1 MKIPL
6 AIAAA
11 LVGTMILPAA
21 DFGNRYVTMTID
33 EKGCLS
39 SLREKAGGRELVGE
53 KLPFVEVRDA
63 ANRAVAPVAMTAEGD
78 RLTFAFA
85 QGSCVVRLIPFDG
98 GWTVESVSCDVPGA
112 ERLVLAQVKPSCNE
126 RKGDMSNAVLDD
138 RSGVCVRGYRPEVRM
153 TDPDVNEVYTEF
165 VRSRKT
171 CAWVD
176 RAFGFAGHR
185 AGLAAGPSAKLPEML
200 GNMAVA
206 GDCLRTA
213 CGGPWSLRSDA
224 NRASY
229 MFGTWMDA
237 PSVDD
242 WLRLMD
248 KSGCRIM
255 HFHAWW
261 KTRGHYA
268 IDPACFPG
276 GMPQFEDV
284 CRRFKARGKRLGIH
298 TLSAAVQFGDP
309 FIDPKWFDDY
319 ETDAE
324 YTLARPYRRGDTELY
339 VNEKPSPKHA
349 KILTGSTNGNILR
362 LGDNLLQYSDFTTEP
377 PYRFTGVRIALAP
390 YGEEAVYD
398 DTQAV
403 QTTREAGAA
412 EAGAA
417 KRVLTRAEY
426 PAGHAVS
433 YLHHRYAEFSPKP
446 GSKLAEATTD
456 CIADVFNRC
465 GMEEIFFDGME
476 VCNSPYSVDWLRDR
490 TFAKFKQPATGVI
503 SGSSMRSADN
513 WWYRSQFGYWD
524 HPKFLPK
531 VFHARHIAAMASTA
545 DTEFLRTDL
554 GWWNIRAGN
563 AAARSY
569 FPDEAEYFGCK
580 CAAEDATT
588 SIHGLSAITDG
599 PLKFVADLQLT
610 ITGWW
615 ENLRYLRAFKP
626 GLQARMRDLATDWRL
641 RQDGTGAWCVAPYE
655 THKHAVPTADFAR
668 WTETCAAAR
677 PAEIRVEAL
686 YAADR
691 KAGATNVVRVLD
703 ASTLDAYRTLHA
715 DGMELAV
722 AKGSDAKVGE
732 TVRLT
737 ATNVSAPRKGSWAA
751 ITRAIPIERMFKVRD
766 VSTLWVKG
774 DGSGAVVNFQI
785 ETAPEYGH
793 GFSENFVRLDFTGWR
808 RVELLLREPDGAT
821 STEFDWPYDYR
832 LKRNGHGEIFRTG
845 TQGRPLKA
853 ISVYMSNVAQ
863 GRSATVEFGAWDS
876 IPMTRETMAANA
888 AVTLNGTAFALPFAL
903 TSGEYA
909 ELVDGAW
916 THYSE
921 VGEPIERI
929 AANARPQVKAGAN
942 ELAFTPHPSSPIPH
956 PSFPRVEVTLFALGE
971 PEPATGALTDE
982 QKRELSV
989 EYELP
994 QIFNPAKGLVAD
1006 CDVKV
1011 RPGETAKLGFE
1022 ILGPAK
1028 NPVVA
1033 GEVIPVTL
1041 ETSAD
1046 KIVSED
1052 GATWTAV
1059 RVIPGRTG
1067 DENRLEVSQR
1077 QPLGEGKLAKPL
1089 VLKGGTTRVTYASER
1104 PGSRVTFVKKYEE
1117 AK

>member
-63 ANRAVAPVAMTAEGD
+63 ANRAIAPVAMTAEGN

-171 CAWVD
+171 CAWVGK
-176 RAFGFAGHR
+176 AFGFAGHR
-185 AGLAAGPSAKLPEML
+185 AGLAAGPSARLPEML

-309 FIDPKWFDDY
+309 FVDPKWFDDY

-324 YTLARPYRRGDTELY
+324 YTLARPYRRGDTELC

-641 RQDGTGAWCVAPYE
+641 RQDRAGAWCVAPYE

-722 AKGSDAKVGE
+722 AKGSDTKVGE

-774 DGSGAVVNFQI
+774 DGSGAVLNVQI
-785 ETAPEYGH
+785 LTGGTTSY
-793 GFSENFVRLDFTGWR
+793 SENAVRLDFTGWR
-808 RVELLLREPDGAT
+808 RFDLFYRERDIATTSQYEWPYLDTKMLQTPAHAFRFPTAGRPVKELSFYLNDIPAGRTVSVEL
-821 STEFDWPYDYR
+821 
-832 LKRNGHGEIFRTG
+832 
-845 TQGRPLKA
+845 
-853 ISVYMSNVAQ
+853 
-863 GRSATVEFGAWDS
+863 GAWDTFVQKKGELKS
-876 IPMTRETMAANA
+876 
-888 AVTLNGTAFALPFAL
+888 GTAVVIDGARAVLPFTL
-903 TSGEYA
+903 SGGDYA
-909 ELVDGAW
+909 ELEDGLW
-916 THYSE
+916 THYAENGTPVARCAAAEPFAVKPGAHE
-921 VGEPIERI
+921 VRL
-929 AANARPQVKAGAN
+929 AGA
-942 ELAFTPHPSSPIPH
+942 
-956 PSFPRVEVTLFALGE
+956 PRAEVSVFSYAAA
-971 PEPATGALTDE
+971 EPAFVALDDA
-982 QKRELSV
+982 KRALLRSEFELPFPYAPEKGLGGDLSV
-989 EYELP
+989 R
-994 QIFNPAKGLVAD
+994 
-1006 CDVKV
+1006 V
-1011 RPGETAKLGFE
+1011 RPGETATLGFE
-1022 ILGPAK
+1022 IIGPAK
-1028 NPVVA
+1028 NPTLA
-1033 GEVIPVTL
+1033 GHRFAVELKDAQDHLYCDDGRHWKAVRIIPGVENPVT
-1041 ETSAD
+1041 EDRD
-1046 KIVSED
+1046 KAPERI
-1052 GATWTAV
+1052 T
-1059 RVIPGRTG
+1059 
-1067 DENRLEVSQR
+1067 
-1077 QPLGEGKLAKPL
+1077 LGEGDLPEPT
-1089 VLKGGTTRVTYASER
+1089 VLTGGTTVVPFASEVPGARVTL
-1104 PGSRVTFVKKYEE
+1104 FKKYL
-1117 AK
+1117 